1 MTKDREFELCE
12 PSPFLYHE
20 NGQLAITDG
29 AAVWMVVVTCEA
41 MMATAH
47 PPEKSLRRLVRY
59 ADLYRDLAAAAIQRG
74 EASDGKVWVREADVM
89 SWTPPAQGQGH
100 LRPQARG

>member
-41 MMATAH
+41 MMVTAQ

-59 ADLYRDLAAAAIQRG
+59 AHLYCDLAAAAILRG
-74 EASDGKVWVREADVM
+74 EASESKVWVREADVI
-89 SWTPPAQGQGH
+89 SCKAPVKGQDH
-100 LRPQARG
+100 RRAEARG